1 MRGSR
6 KERAADQDRRSRL
19 KELRRAG
26 ARHLAA
32 LGLPEAADVA
42 ELCGHL
48 GAARGRPIVLVP
60 MQMPSTHPC
69 GMWVAARDEDLIFYD
84 ANTTG
89 AHQEHIIV
97 HELGHIICCHRG
109 AGGLDEAAARLLFP
123 NLDPQLV
130 RDMLLRAVGA
140 HVEQEPGHGTAM
152 QPVHGADLLL
162 RFGTGRGC
170 SELPARQL
178 AHPDAQGAEL
188 AVAALGERGDHR
200 GLLAVEAVGLPPRV
214 LDGLPGEVDQQPVPG
229 VHRGGVAWRDAVVG
243 RVEAVDVGQQG
254 HGVGVRRGRVPHVVA
269 EEAAL
274 RQRVSGTVENRAR
287 GTVRSRQYSFA
298 FRRPGNGVDHE
309 GAVELVADLLELAQ
323 QRREQPGS

>member
-26 ARHLAA
+26 ARRLAE

-89 AHQEHIIV
+89 AHQEHIIL

-130 RDMLLRAVGA
+130 RDMLLRATYDDVQ
-140 HVEQEPGHGTAM
+140 EQEAEIIAYLLAQRMGGSAGRSPASPGSGEGTAS
-152 QPVHGADLLL
+152 GA
-162 RFGTGRGC
+162 TGR
-170 SELPARQL
+170 SDVLSRI
-178 AHPDAQGAEL
+178 
-188 AVAALGERGDHR
+188 ERT
-200 GLLAVEAVGLPPRV
+200 LI
-214 LDGLPGEVDQQPVPG
+214 
-229 VHRGGVAWRDAVVG
+229 
-243 RVEAVDVGQQG
+243 
-254 HGVGVRRGRVPHVVA
+254 
-269 EEAAL
+269 
-274 RQRVSGTVENRAR
+274 
-287 GTVRSRQYSFA
+287 
-298 FRRPGNGVDHE
+298 
-309 GAVELVADLLELAQ
+309 
-323 QRREQPGS
+323 

>member
-26 ARHLAA
+26 ARRLAE

-89 AHQEHIIV
+89 AHQEHIIL

-130 RDMLLRAVGA
+130 RDMLLRATYDDVQ
-140 HVEQEPGHGTAM
+140 EQEAEIIAYLLAQRMGGSAGRASATPDGGEGTAS
-152 QPVHGADLLL
+152 GD
-162 RFGTGRGC
+162 TGR
-170 SELPARQL
+170 SDVLSRI
-178 AHPDAQGAEL
+178 
-188 AVAALGERGDHR
+188 ERT
-200 GLLAVEAVGLPPRV
+200 LI
-214 LDGLPGEVDQQPVPG
+214 
-229 VHRGGVAWRDAVVG
+229 
-243 RVEAVDVGQQG
+243 
-254 HGVGVRRGRVPHVVA
+254 
-269 EEAAL
+269 
-274 RQRVSGTVENRAR
+274 
-287 GTVRSRQYSFA
+287 
-298 FRRPGNGVDHE
+298 
-309 GAVELVADLLELAQ
+309 
-323 QRREQPGS
+323 